1 MAKGKKCP
9 SCKTSMFAQ
18 SEKVEP
24 KGIYVVYVC
33 RNGNCRHTEKT
44 FESK

>member
-9 SCKTSMFAQ
+9 SCKTIMYVE
-18 SEKVEP
+18 SEKKELM
-24 KGIYVVYVC
+24 GSWVVYLC
-33 RNGNCRHTEKT
+33 RNGQCRHKEKT